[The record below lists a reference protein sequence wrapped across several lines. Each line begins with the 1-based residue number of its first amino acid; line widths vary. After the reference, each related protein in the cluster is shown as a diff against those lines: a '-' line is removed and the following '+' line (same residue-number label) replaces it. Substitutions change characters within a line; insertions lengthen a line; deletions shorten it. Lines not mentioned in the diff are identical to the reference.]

1 MGPPS
6 LQAPFVCITAP
17 AGIWRIFAQIERHSD
32 AIKRPILV
40 LEEVNQHL
48 LSHTC
53 GYKSKSKTYSS
64 IDILENL
71 LLYCRLLQGITYK
84 DYKDIGYVVAAVQ

>member
-1 MGPPS
+1 MGPRS
-6 LQAPFVCITAP
+6 LQAPFVCITDP
-17 AGIWRIFAQIERHSD
+17 AGFWTIFAQIERHSG
-32 AIKRPILV
+32 IKKWPILV
-40 LEEVNQHL
+40 LEKVNQHL

-71 LLYCRLLQGITYK
+71 LLYCRLLLGITYK
-84 DYKDIGYVVAAVQ
+84 DYKDIGYVVAAAQ